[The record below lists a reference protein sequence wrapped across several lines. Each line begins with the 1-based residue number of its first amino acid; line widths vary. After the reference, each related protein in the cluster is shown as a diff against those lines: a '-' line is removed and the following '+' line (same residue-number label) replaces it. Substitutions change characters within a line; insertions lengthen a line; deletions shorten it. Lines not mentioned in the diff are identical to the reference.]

1 VTFFEGAQAD
11 FLVIAGGGAGGSYDG
26 GGGVQEVIAHLP
38 ELQVVAQAQNLNL
51 D

>member
-1 VTFFEGAQAD
+1 L
-11 FLVIAGGGAGGSYDG
+11 LVVVLVGLMMVVVV
-26 GGGVQEVIAHLP
+26 VQEVIAHLP